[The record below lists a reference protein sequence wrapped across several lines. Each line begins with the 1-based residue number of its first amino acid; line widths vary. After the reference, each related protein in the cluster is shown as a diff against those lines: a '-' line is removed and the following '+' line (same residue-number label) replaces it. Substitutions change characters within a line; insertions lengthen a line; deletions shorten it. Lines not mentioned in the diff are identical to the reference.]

1 MTYEAKVKLYR
12 AGLYMFKPPP
22 VPHAAWGEADW
33 IRYIDAHGRWIDA
46 APR

>member
-1 MTYEAKVKLYR
+1 MSYENKVKLYR

-46 APR
+46 ATR